1 MSKNTERGMGHQA
14 GPVADDPPAAL
25 PRAPAERPAVRS
37 GAADGGEGGSVRSQ
51 RSEIGQVTLLGVSA
65 PVFDREKATAPGRDV
80 HLPAEVRRAPAPR
93 PVASEGG
100 SPVAL
105 PPRRG
110 TPDRPA
116 RTVVDPAP
124 AQTMRISKTKLTTP
138 VFGSVPEPSLDEGR
152 AAFRVGRREPDPTDM
167 DEGTDRVPT
176 VGGSVVLG
184 IGLSV
189 VLALIVVGVARF
201 GPRVRTAEPL
211 PLQPFA
217 GKPDP
222 RLDPPGAGPAAA
234 DPAARDTTAAGQLPS
249 RGAEPVTG
257 NPVAPVEP
265 PSSVVA
271 GPAPEDVAP
280 SGTPAA
286 VAPREAT
293 PGSTLQAAAPDART
307 PPPVFDEIDDARPP
321 NNLADKTV
329 RRPAGRPRA
338 VTAVGD
344 RGAGP
349 SEAGSAAAPSPRRSS
364 GRATDGQSG
373 SFGAAPGSGATPSAF
388 APPSSPS
395 PFQPP
400 PIITSPRAPPSKAD
414 EKAPYDP
421 DSPLP
426 PATE

>member
-1 MSKNTERGMGHQA
+1 MSKNTERGMGHQS
-14 GPVADDPPAAL
+14 GPVADGPPAAV
-25 PRAPAERPAVRS
+25 PRAPAERPAVSS
-37 GAADGGEGGSVRSQ
+37 GAADAGEGGSVRSQ
-51 RSEIGQVTLLGVSA
+51 RSDLGQVTLLGVSA

-80 HLPAEVRRAPAPR
+80 HLPVEVRRAPAPR

-110 TPDRPA
+110 TPERPA
-116 RTVVDPAP
+116 RAVDPTP

-152 AAFRVGRREPDPTDM
+152 AAFRVGRREQEPTDM
-167 DEGTDRVPT
+167 DEGIDGGSS

-201 GPRVRTAEPL
+201 GPHVRTAEPL

-217 GKPDP
+217 GRPDP
-222 RLDPPGAGPAAA
+222 RLDPPAAGPAAGA
-234 DPAARDTTAAGQLPS
+234 PAARDTTGAGQSPP

-257 NPVAPVEP
+257 NQAAPVEP

-271 GPAPEDVAP
+271 GAAAEDVGP
-280 SGTPAA
+280 PGTPAA
-286 VAPREAT
+286 AAPREAT
-293 PGSTLQAAAPDART
+293 PGSTLQATAPDART
-307 PPPVFDEIDDARPP
+307 PPPVFDEIDDTRAP
-321 NNLADKTV
+321 NNLADRTV

-338 VTAVGD
+338 VTAAGD

-349 SEAGSAAAPSPRRSS
+349 SEVGSAVAPSPRRVS
-364 GRATDGQSG
+364 GRASDGQPG
-373 SFGAAPGSGATPSAF
+373 SFGAAPGSGAPPSAF

-400 PIITSPRAPPSKAD
+400 PIVTSPRAPPSKAD

-426 PATE
+426 PASE